1 MEEQEDPAKSP
12 EEARGEARPQWK
24 MQREVGVME
33 GGTADGGPGSIQAMP
48 RSCPLLTHSAAPLLR
63 APLVGCPNPGSRS
76 AQPGPLQG
84 LPDGVSSSR
93 GPKGSPAVP
102 HHLLSPSQP
111 ETEVAACWA
120 APAVLAAVSEEKG
133 LHLLRPAAAPLGAN
147 GGCLHACRSAG

>member
-24 MQREVGVME
+24 MQRE
-33 GGTADGGPGSIQAMP
+33 
-48 RSCPLLTHSAAPLLR
+48 
-63 APLVGCPNPGSRS
+63 
-76 AQPGPLQG
+76 
-84 LPDGVSSSR
+84 
-93 GPKGSPAVP
+93 
-102 HHLLSPSQP
+102 P